1 MRKIL
6 LVIVLLVLGM
16 VTYTW
21 YSIGALPSWFDES
34 VEMQPPQKADQLVDT
49 KTLETLTGEV
59 SFDEKEFNALLHASL
74 ERDADGRK
82 LLQVSDAVK
91 TFIHKDK
98 LELTAIINLNKVEQV
113 DPGVRKGIEQFD
125 RIFPFIDGHRVALTV
140 YATPVVRE
148 GDLGVRDDFSIK
160 VGALPFTNQ
169 TLRGMGVEVERANST
184 TLALKN
190 LTIESL
196 QMRDQQIIFKTTPLP

>member
-6 LVIVLLVLGM
+6 LVIVLLVLGAG
-16 VTYTW
+16 TYAW

-34 VEMQPPQKADQLVDT
+34 VEISRSQNAEEFTVDKA
-49 KTLETLTGEV
+49 LETRSGEV
-59 SFDEKEFNALLHASL
+59 SLNEGEFNALLYTSL
-74 ERDADGRK
+74 ERDVDGRK
-82 LLQVSDAVK
+82 LLQVSDAVRA
-91 TFIHKDK
+91 FIRKDK
-98 LELTAIINLNKVEQV
+98 LELSAIINLDKVERI
-113 DPGVRKGIEQFD
+113 DPSARKGIEQFD

-148 GDLGVRDDFSIK
+148 GGLGVQDDFSIK
-160 VGALPFTNQ
+160 VGAIPFSNQ

-190 LTIESL
+190 LVIESL
-196 QMRDQQIIFKTTPLP
+196 QIRDQQIVFKTTSLP